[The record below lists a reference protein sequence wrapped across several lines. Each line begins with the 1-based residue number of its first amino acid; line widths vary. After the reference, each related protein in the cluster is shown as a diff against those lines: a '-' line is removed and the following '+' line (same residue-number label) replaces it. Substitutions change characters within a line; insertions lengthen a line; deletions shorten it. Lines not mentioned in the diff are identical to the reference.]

1 MAVET
6 ERREE
11 VVEPGEVYGPG
22 LPVRVHVVRRGRR
35 VDIHDGGEAVRLAG
49 RPAKWL
55 ERAQEVA
62 AAEALNVNRRGVVFV
77 PTYEGRD
84 TEALTARLAA
94 TSGRL
99 YAELLELDSE

>member
-11 VVEPGEVYGPG
+11 VVEPGEVYAPG

-35 VDIHDGGEAVRLAG
+35 VDIHDGAEAVRLAG
-49 RPAKWL
+49 RPEKWL
-55 ERAQEVA
+55 ERAREVA
-62 AAEALNVNRRGVVFV
+62 AADALNVNRRGVVFV

-84 TEALTARLAA
+84 IEALIARVAA
-94 TSGRL
+94 TSARL
-99 YAELLELDSE
+99 YAALLELDPE